1 MQEQLNIWLRSFG
14 LAPHAIDIVAIA
26 GSLLFLLLL
35 TLFAHLIGRRYLAP
49 LIEKAVHRT
58 SSKWDDAFFSR
69 GFFIRLG
76 NLLPVVILYTSAD
89 LFFSPGNQLA
99 EFIRRLAMT
108 LFVLGGVR
116 LLDAFLMSVQDIYG
130 QTELASNKPIKGYI
144 GGGKIVL
151 YVLAA
156 IFIISILTNQ
166 SPWGILSVLG
176 GLTAVILLIFKDTI
190 LGFVASI
197 QLSAHDMVRIGDW
210 VEMPKYGADG
220 DVIDVSIHTVKV
232 QNWDKTIT
240 TIPTYSM
247 VSDAFKNWRG
257 MKESGGRRIKRAVYI
272 DMNSIRFCTEEMLER
287 FRKIAVLRE
296 YLDKKE
302 KEIADYNAR
311 LGIDGSVL
319 VNGRRQTNI
328 GVFRAYVKNYLLN
341 HPMVNPDMTF
351 LIRQLPSGSQGLPIE
366 IYVFCRD
373 KVWANY
379 EAIQADIFDH
389 ILAVIPQFDLRV
401 FQYPSGYDLNGLR
414 PSTQQPP
421 AAP

>member
-1 MQEQLNIWLRSFG
+1 M
-14 LAPHAIDIVAIA
+14 
-26 GSLLFLLLL
+26 L
-35 TLFAHLIGRRYLAP
+35 TLFSHLIGRRYLAP

-89 LFFSPGNQLA
+89 LFFSPGSQLA

-116 LLDAFLMSVQDIYG
+116 LIDAFLMSVQDIYG
-130 QTELASNKPIKGYI
+130 QTELASSKPIKGYI
-144 GGGKIVL
+144 GGGKIIL
-151 YVLAA
+151 YILAA
-156 IFIISILTNQ
+156 IFIVSILTNQ

-257 MKESGGRRIKRAVYI
+257 MKESGGRRIKRAAYI

-311 LGIDGSVL
+311 LGIDGAVL

-341 HPMVNPDMTF
+341 HPMINPDMTF
-351 LIRQLPSGSQGLPIE
+351 LIRQLPPGSQGLPIE
-366 IYVFCRD
+366 IYVFCSD

-414 PSTQQPP
+414 PSMPTPP
-421 AAP
+421 VGP